1 MDAALAAEQAYP
13 PAGVSWADWDR
24 VLAARRAE
32 ATREVEALRHLGPQL
47 EPDQVLV
54 TVDEVL
60 TRKPEPHRF
69 WELRT
74 AHVVTPDGY
83 RYLSGGG
90 DSFLQQLFVMVLL
103 GLGPRGVLLLIADGA
118 RWIRAFFTEM
128 LARLPAKTM
137 ILDWYH
143 LHQKCTEQCSRI
155 CQGKQ
160 AKRHLLL
167 RLYRRLWRG
176 DVAAAIA
183 VLEAQRSQARNTEAL
198 ESLITYLQA
207 RQAWMVN
214 ERQRRIEQQYIG
226 SGQVEKANDLLVA
239 RRQKARGMQ
248 WSWDTSDALTALRTL
263 MLNRGWDQYWQ
274 QRQVLPLTS
283 S

>member
-1 MDAALAAEQAYP
+1 MPGNSLLPPHHGIIITRGLQEWACLLPQELPFAAVARLLGWQTHETQVLSDTTVRSIVRSHGHIIRQVEQTEVAPLPQRSDLARLDLLVVPHGQPRRRAGWPAELNAAVDAALAAVQAYP

-32 ATREVEALRHLGPQL
+32 ATREVEALRHLGPEL

-103 GLGPRGVLLLIADGA
+103 GLEPRA
-118 RWIRAFFTEM
+118 
-128 LARLPAKTM
+128 
-137 ILDWYH
+137 
-143 LHQKCTEQCSRI
+143 CC
-155 CQGKQ
+155 C
-160 AKRHLLL
+160 
-167 RLYRRLWRG
+167 
-176 DVAAAIA
+176 
-183 VLEAQRSQARNTEAL
+183 
-198 ESLITYLQA
+198 
-207 RQAWMVN
+207 
-214 ERQRRIEQQYIG
+214 
-226 SGQVEKANDLLVA
+226 
-239 RRQKARGMQ
+239 
-248 WSWDTSDALTALRTL
+248 
-263 MLNRGWDQYWQ
+263 
-274 QRQVLPLTS
+274 
-283 S
+283 